1 MKKLL
6 TLSITIILFTL
17 PMGCGEDDSDDRCEP
32 TCGTVER
39 HGFASND
46 DINYYE
52 IYVKNDCTKRVKA
65 FRVSKTEY
73 YSYEKGD
80 FICTMDGSTWK
91 QIPTKENSITQF
103 KLN

>member
-6 TLSITIILFTL
+6 TLTFTILLLTL
-17 PMGCGEDDSDDRCEP
+17 PIGCNDDEDTTPCEP
-32 TCGTVER
+32 SCGIVDR

-46 DINYYE
+46 DIAYYE

-73 YSYEKGD
+73 YTYEKGD
-80 FICTMDGSTWK
+80 FICTLDGSTWK
-91 QIPTKENSITQF
+91 EIPTKEETETQF